1 MMQLARHGYF
11 TLEDVV
17 DRMATAPA
25 QLYNISRRGRLH
37 DRYMADIVVV
47 DPDADYEI
55 SDADVLS
62 RCGWT
67 PYRGMRLNFR
77 VEQTWVNG
85 TLAYDRGRFTDRQV
99 ALPVRFDV

>member
-1 MMQLARHGYF
+1 
-11 TLEDVV
+11 
-17 DRMATAPA
+17 MATAPA
-25 QLYNISRRGRLH
+25 YLYNISRRGRLA
-37 DRYMADIVVV
+37 DRYMADVVVV

-55 SDADVLS
+55 TDADVIS

-67 PYRGMRLNFR
+67 PYRGMRLNYR

-85 TLAYDRGRFTDRQV
+85 TLAYDRGRFTEAQV